1 MARHGAIGCLRRPF
15 ADHDFGRD
23 EGLASTTRA
32 SPRYSKWP
40 PGAQAGRQLP
50 PQRASSLNEE
60 RLINC
65 FMADAHVVIVRE
77 VDWKS
82 AGDLLRAPGF
92 CPPPIFPP
100 SMAPAFPVHHR
111 AGDKCPAGSHDG
123 ASQPLLHIG
132 PQRRIDRKL
141 PRFWSASGSL
151 GVPLCCCRAIL
162 QAATSSRS
170 IAPQFP

>member
-1 MARHGAIGCLRRPF
+1 
-15 ADHDFGRD
+15 
-23 EGLASTTRA
+23 
-32 SPRYSKWP
+32 
-40 PGAQAGRQLP
+40 
-50 PQRASSLNEE
+50 EE
-60 RLINC
+60 RLIDR

-77 VDWKS
+77 VDRKS

-111 AGDKCPAGSHDG
+111 AWDNCPARSHDG

-132 PQRRIDRKL
+132 PQCRVNRKL
-141 PRFWSASGSL
+141 PWFWSASGSL
-151 GVPLCCCRAIL
+151 CVPLGCGPAIL